1 LAAGYRTHV
10 SIIADILSTAK
21 QYSYEGYDS
30 GATVTHLIR
39 NANVPHQRLSSII
52 SRLTQSGLLYEDSSK
67 YRISEKGIEFLKAY
81 GEFREFAETFGLRV

>member
-1 LAAGYRTHV
+1 MAAGYRTHV

-39 NANVPHQRLSSII
+39 KANVPHQRLSLIV
-52 SRLTQSGLLYEDSSK
+52 LTLMQSGLLYEDSSK
-67 YRISEKGIEFLKAY
+67 YRISEKGMEFLKAY
-81 GEFREFAETFGLRV
+81 SDFKGFADTFGLRV